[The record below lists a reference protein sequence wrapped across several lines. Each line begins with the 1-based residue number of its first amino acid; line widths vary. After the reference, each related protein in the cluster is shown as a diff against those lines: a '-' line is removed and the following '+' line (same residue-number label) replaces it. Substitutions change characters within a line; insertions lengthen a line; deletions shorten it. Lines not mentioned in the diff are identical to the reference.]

1 MKKTAA
7 LLAGVIVPL
16 VAGMGVATSSYAQS
30 ATSDEAYCRT
40 LVKEY
45 THGGIERGFS
55 PQSLDTSVAI
65 AQCQDGNPGPAFRC
79 SRRNCST
86 TTSPCRRATRA
97 CVPWPISLPGAGIA
111 VAGQLEGVRRGAFMS
126 RSQQSR

>member
-1 MKKTAA
+1 MTKTVA

-30 ATSDEAYCRT
+30 ATNDEAYCRA

-65 AQCQDGNPGPAFRC
+65 AQCQDGNPRPAIPVLEEKLLGNDFALPP
-79 SRRNCST
+79 RN
-86 TTSPCRRATRA
+86 
-97 CVPWPISLPGAGIA
+97 
-111 VAGQLEGVRRGAFMS
+111 
-126 RSQQSR
+126 

>member
-7 LLAGVIVPL
+7 LLAGMIVPL
-16 VAGMGVATSSYAQS
+16 VAGMGVATNSYAQS
-30 ATSDEAYCRT
+30 ATNDEAYCRA

-65 AQCQDGNPGPAFRC
+65 AQCQDGNPQPAIPVLEEKLLDNDFALPP
-79 SRRNCST
+79 RN
-86 TTSPCRRATRA
+86 
-97 CVPWPISLPGAGIA
+97 
-111 VAGQLEGVRRGAFMS
+111 
-126 RSQQSR
+126 

>member
-16 VAGMGVATSSYAQS
+16 VAGMGVVTSSYAQS
-30 ATSDEAYCRT
+30 AMNDQAYCRA

-45 THGGIERGFS
+45 THGGIERGFA

-65 AQCQDGNPGPAFRC
+65 AQCQDGHPQPAIPVLEQKLRENDF
-79 SRRNCST
+79 
-86 TTSPCRRATRA
+86 A
-97 CVPWPISLPGAGIA
+97 LPP
-111 VAGQLEGVRRGAFMS
+111 
-126 RSQQSR
+126 RS